1 MSVGTKNQEFIYDP
15 FAPEIFEDPYPKY
28 KVLRDEHPLYYNAAR
43 DFWTLSRFDDCQE
56 GARNWESLSSG
67 SGVELDATQTFYPET
82 FGPGNIVITDPPDH
96 RRIRRAVQQHF
107 TPQAVAGLEPM
118 IRAIVNRLLDR
129 FEEGAEA
136 DLAADFAWR
145 IPVATVSQMLGF
157 PEEEQDPLA
166 DLLFDF
172 ETREPDEDDRSDY
185 FEVPAAAREAGERL
199 AAFINEEIAARRA
212 APGDDLLS
220 ALLRAEDEGVLE
232 PEEARGMTF
241 ILVMAGVDTTA
252 CLVSNGLHRLCE
264 RPDDRRR
271 IAEDREFATRATEEL
286 VRWEAPV
293 QGEARIALE
302 DVDIAGGTIPTG
314 SRVWLCFGA
323 ANHDERRFEN
333 PDQLDFEREPK
344 RHLGFGEGIHHCI
357 GAPLARLEGRIAF
370 EELFR
375 RFPSYRIGSDSK
387 RHHQHTTRGW
397 TRLPA
402 ELEKG

>member
-1 MSVGTKNQEFIYDP
+1 MNVTTADQGFIYDP
-15 FAPEIFEDPYPKY
+15 FSPEIFDDPYPKY
-28 KVLRDEHPLYYNAAR
+28 RILRDEHPLYYNAER
-43 DFWTLSRFDDCQE
+43 NFWTLSRFDDCQE
-56 GARNWESLSSG
+56 GARNWQGLSSG
-67 SGVELDATQTFYPET
+67 SGVELDDTQTFYPET

-107 TPQAVAGLEPM
+107 TPQAVQVLDPSV
-118 IRAIVNRLLDR
+118 RAIVNRLLDR
-129 FEEGAEA
+129 LEDGSEA
-136 DLAADFAWR
+136 DLAEDFAWR
-145 IPVATVSQMLGF
+145 IPVATVSKMLGF

-172 ETREPDEDDRSDY
+172 ETREPEADQGDY
-185 FEVPAAAREAGERL
+185 FEVPAVAREAGGRL
-199 AAFINEEIAARRA
+199 ADFISEQLAARRA

-220 ALLRAEDEGVLE
+220 ALLRAEDEGDLA
-232 PEEARGMTF
+232 PEESRGLTF

-252 CLVSNGLHRLCE
+252 CLVSNGLHRLSD

-271 IAEDREFATRATEEL
+271 IAEDPEFATSATEEL

-293 QGEARIALE
+293 QGEARVALE
-302 DVDIAGGTIPTG
+302 DIEIAGGTIPKG
-314 SRVWLCFGA
+314 ARVWLCYGA
-323 ANHDERRFEN
+323 ANRDERRFED
-333 PDQLDFEREPK
+333 PERLDFARPPK

-370 EELFR
+370 EEFFR
-375 RFPSYRIGSDSK
+375 RFDSYQIGSNAK

-402 ELEKG
+402 ELDKG